1 MEDDV
6 LPELRNYGP
15 SLTTDEA
22 STVLHLHRATV
33 SRLLARGELPG
44 FMVAG
49 QWRLRRAD
57 VQAVML
63 GQWSPPD
70 GHKDSDQS

>member
-6 LPELRNYGP
+6 LPELRGYGP

-22 STVLHLHRATV
+22 AAVLHLHRATV

-57 VQAVML
+57 VQDVML
-63 GQWSPPD
+63 GKWSPAD
-70 GHKDSDQS
+70 GGNDQP

>member
-15 SLTTDEA
+15 SLTTEEA
-22 STVLHLHRATV
+22 STVLHLDRATV
-33 SRLLARGELPG
+33 SRLLSRGELPG
-44 FMVAG
+44 YRVAG
-49 QWRLRRAD
+49 RWRLRRAD

-63 GQWSPPD
+63 GKWSPPD
-70 GHKDSDQS
+70 GSREHD